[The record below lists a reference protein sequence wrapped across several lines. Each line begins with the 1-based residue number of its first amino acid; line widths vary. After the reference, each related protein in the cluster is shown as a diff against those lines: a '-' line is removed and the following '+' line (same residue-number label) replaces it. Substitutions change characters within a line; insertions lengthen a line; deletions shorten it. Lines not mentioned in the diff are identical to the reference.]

1 MKHDHACPVCAA
13 PTRPWARKGDF
24 AIRKC
29 TACGHGFATPR
40 PSRIKTNRF
49 YMDVALI
56 DALESESYRRRAR
69 AGSDEPAFVARR
81 LVRLGVT
88 GGRLLDVSA
97 GVGRFSAHFQA
108 AGFAVTPLEIHP
120 LLAGRIED
128 ETGLAVV
135 RRPFEVWQ
143 PDEGLRFDAIV
154 ISQVLEHV
162 VEPGVWLARAT
173 ALLSPGGVLFASIP
187 NFGSLLVAVMGAK
200 EGNICPPTHINF
212 FTRRS
217 FMRAAAEHGL
227 TLVRL
232 ETPSVLPT
240 GPAIDAVRAYL
251 RLPGPAAVL
260 PGLGVRALLAAS
272 DPFGWGRFLHGYF
285 RAA

>member
-1 MKHDHACPVCAA
+1 MEHESACPVCAA

-24 AIRKC
+24 TVRKC

-49 YMDVALI
+49 YMDVALE

-69 AGSDEPAFVARR
+69 AGREEPAFVARR
-81 LVRLGVT
+81 LARLGVT
-88 GGRLLDVSA
+88 GGRLLDVGA
-97 GVGRFSAHFQA
+97 GVGRFSAHFQT
-108 AGFAVTPLEIHP
+108 AGFEVTPLEIHP

-128 ETGLAVV
+128 ETGLSVV
-135 RRPFEVWQ
+135 RQPFEVWQ

-173 ALLSPGGVLFASIP
+173 ELLSPGGVLFASIP
-187 NFGSLLVAVMGAK
+187 NFGSLLVALLGAK

-217 FMRAAAEHGL
+217 FTKAAAEHGL
-227 TLVRL
+227 TLLRL
-232 ETPSVLPT
+232 ETPSVLPA
-240 GPAIDAVRAYL
+240 GPAIDAVAAYL

-260 PGLGVRALLAAS
+260 PGLGVRALLGAT
-272 DPFGWGRFLHGYF
+272 DPFGLGRFLHGYF
-285 RAA
+285 RAS